1 MSHKKVNFT
10 VFGNK
15 AMNWL
20 GTFLTKQQ
28 ILILLSALVGL
39 VSGLVAVSLKNLTYL
54 IQSLLGGGYISNYH
68 SAYYFV
74 FPLIG
79 LTLVYL
85 FSKFVLKKDIGQGIS
100 TTLYSISRRK
110 GFMQKFQNYASMVTA
125 PLTLG
130 FGGSAGLEAPTVV
143 SSAAL
148 STSFSKYLNLTQASR
163 TLLIGCAAAGA
174 MSSIFQAPIAAII
187 FAIEIFSLDLT
198 LVSMIP
204 LLVASVS
211 SILTSYFFFGSD
223 IILHTQ
229 LEKAFSVSDVPFYLA
244 LGVFT
249 ALASII
255 FTKVYI
261 YTFKRFNTITY
272 KINRIIIGGVILSGI
287 LFLVPQIY
295 GEGYSTVNELLAGN
309 HDLVTNNRFLKAWDM
324 TWMVIVFLI
333 LLVVFKMIATS
344 VTIAAG
350 GIGGIFAPVLFIGS
364 MLGHSYALIIN
375 ALGIT
380 KNALS
385 VSQFTLV
392 GMAGLMAGV
401 MHAPLTAIFLIAEI
415 TSGYS
420 LFIPLMI
427 TAAISYVIT
436 SQFQPN
442 SVYTMELAERGD
454 LVTHNKDQAVLT
466 LMDIQQVV
474 EDNFE
479 ILTDDMNLG
488 QIVNEGV
495 VKSNRNIFPVV
506 DKNRNFK
513 GIILLD
519 DIRTIMFDKTLYEEM
534 NVISLMQK
542 APDVIDLKT
551 CRMKDI
557 MKKFQDTDAWN
568 LPVVREGIYVGFI
581 SKSKLLTAYRQKLI
595 EVTV

>member
-1 MSHKKVNFT
+1 MKLKSWSLLKNIPVWFEKN
-10 VFGNK
+10 
-15 AMNWL
+15 L
-20 GTFLTKQQ
+20 SKQQ
-28 ILILLSALVGL
+28 LLILISAGVGL
-39 VSGLVAVSLKNLTYL
+39 LSGLVAVLLKNLTYL

-68 SAYYFV
+68 NAYYFI

-79 LTLVYL
+79 LLLVYL
-85 FSKFVLKKDIGQGIS
+85 FSKFILKKEVGQGIS

-110 GFMQKFQNYASMVTA
+110 GFMRRFQNYASLITA
-125 PLTLG
+125 PITLG

-148 STSFSKYLNLTQASR
+148 STSFSKFLNLTQASR

-174 MSSIFQAPIAAII
+174 MSSLFQAPIAGII

-198 LVSMIP
+198 LASMIP

-211 SILTSYFFFGSD
+211 SILTSYFFFGPD

-229 LEKAFSVSDVPFYLA
+229 LGEAFEISDVPFYIA
-244 LGVFT
+244 LGIFT
-249 ALASII
+249 AIASIT

-261 YTFKRFNTITY
+261 YTFKKFKTFKSKFN
-272 KINRIIIGGVILSGI
+272 KILVGGLILSGI

-309 HDLVTNNRFLKAWDM
+309 HELVTKNKFLQDWST
-324 TWMVIVFLI
+324 TWMIIVFL
-333 LLVVFKMIATS
+333 LLLIVFKMIATS

-364 MLGHSYALIIN
+364 MIGHCYGLVIN

-380 KNALS
+380 KIPVS

-420 LFIPLMI
+420 LFVPLMI

-466 LMDIQQVV
+466 LMDIQQVI
-474 EDNFE
+474 EDNFKV
-479 ILTDDMNLG
+479 LTDDMNLE

-495 VKSNRNIFPVV
+495 IKSKRNIFPVV
-506 DKNRNFK
+506 DENHIFK

-519 DIRTIMFDKTLYEEM
+519 DIRTIMFDKSLYQEM
-534 NVISLMQK
+534 TVTDLMQN
-542 APDVIDLKT
+542 APDVIELKE
-551 CRMKDI
+551 CKMKDI
-557 MKKFQDTDAWN
+557 MKKFQETDAWN
-568 LPVVREGIYVGFI
+568 LPVVRDGKYVGFI

>member
-1 MSHKKVNFT
+1 MSRKKLNIKSL
-10 VFGNK
+10 GNK
-15 AMNWL
+15 TMNWL
-20 GTFLTKQQ
+20 GNFLTKQQ
-28 ILILLSALVGL
+28 ILILLSAFVGL
-39 VSGLVAVSLKNLTYL
+39 VSGLVAVTLKNLTYL

-68 SAYYFV
+68 NAYYFV

-85 FSKFVLKKDIGQGIS
+85 LSKFILKKDIGQGIS

-110 GFMQKFQNYASMVTA
+110 GFMQKFQNYASMIAA
-125 PLTLG
+125 PITLG

-198 LVSMIP
+198 LISMIP

-229 LEKAFSVSDVPFYLA
+229 LEKAFSIGDVPFYLA

-255 FTKVYI
+255 FTKVYM
-261 YTFKRFNTITY
+261 YTFKKFNTIDH
-272 KINRIIIGGVILSGI
+272 KINRILIGGIILSAI
-287 LFLVPQIY
+287 LFFIPQIY
-295 GEGYSTVNELLAGN
+295 GEGYATVNELLAGN
-309 HDLVTNNRFLKAWDM
+309 HDLITNNRFLKGWDM
-324 TWMVIVFLI
+324 TWMVIVFLL
-333 LLVVFKMIATS
+333 LLVIFKMIATS

-364 MLGHSYALIIN
+364 MIGHSYALVIN

-380 KNALS
+380 KAPLS

-442 SVYTMELAERGD
+442 SVYTLELAERGD
-454 LVTHNKDQAVLT
+454 LVTHNKDQALLT
-466 LMDIQQVV
+466 LMDIEQVV
-474 EDNFE
+474 ENNFE
-479 ILTDDMNLG
+479 ILTDNMNLG

-506 DKNRNFK
+506 DKNNIFK

-519 DIRTIMFDKTLYEEM
+519 DIRTIMFDKSLYEEM
-534 NVISLMQK
+534 TVTSLMQR
-542 APDVIDLKT
+542 APDVIDLKE
-551 CRMKDI
+551 CRMNHI

-568 LPVVREGIYVGFI
+568 LPVVRDGKYVGFI

>member
-1 MSHKKVNFT
+1 MEFNLPHFFSRVINRFEKSFS
-10 VFGNK
+10 
-15 AMNWL
+15 
-20 GTFLTKQQ
+20 KQQ
-28 ILILLSALVGL
+28 LLILLSAVVGL
-39 VSGLVAVSLKNLTYL
+39 LSGLVAVLLKNITYL

-68 SAYYFV
+68 NAYYFL
-74 FPLIG
+74 FPLVG
-79 LTLVYL
+79 LILVYI
-85 FSKFVLKKDIGQGIS
+85 FSKFILKKEIGQGIS

-110 GFMQKFQNYASMVTA
+110 GFMQRFQNYASLITA
-125 PLTLG
+125 PITLG

-148 STSFSKYLNLTQASR
+148 STSFSKFLNLTQASR
-163 TLLIGCAAAGA
+163 TLMIGCAAAGA
-174 MSSIFQAPIAAII
+174 MSAIFQAPIAGII

-198 LVSMIP
+198 LISMIP

-223 IILHTQ
+223 IILHTP
-229 LEKAFSVSDVPFYLA
+229 LGEAFEISDVPFYIA
-244 LGVFT
+244 LGIFT
-249 ALASII
+249 ALASIT

-261 YTFKRFNTITY
+261 YTFKRFNTFKSKFS
-272 KINRIIIGGVILSGI
+272 KILVGGIILSGI

-309 HDLVTNNRFLKAWDM
+309 HELITKNKFLEGWST
-324 TWMVIVFLI
+324 TWMVIVFLL
-333 LLVVFKMIATS
+333 LLVIFKMIATS

-364 MLGHSYALIIN
+364 MIGHCYALVIN

-380 KNALS
+380 KLPLP
-385 VSQFTLV
+385 VSQYTLV

-442 SVYTMELAERGD
+442 SVYTLELAERGD

-466 LMDIQQVV
+466 LMDIHQVI
-474 EDNFE
+474 EDNFKV
-479 ILTDDMNLG
+479 LTDDMNLE

-495 VKSNRNIFPVV
+495 IKSKRNIFPVV
-506 DKNRNFK
+506 DKNHIFK

-519 DIRTIMFDKTLYEEM
+519 DIRTIMFDRSLYEEM
-534 NVISLMQK
+534 TVTDLMQN
-542 APDVIDLKT
+542 APDVIEINECK
-551 CRMKDI
+551 MKDI

-568 LPVVREGIYVGFI
+568 LPVVRGGKYVGFI

>member
-1 MSHKKVNFT
+1 MKFRFFNYT
-10 VFGNK
+10 NK
-15 AMNWL
+15 ATQWL
-20 GTFLTKQQ
+20 ERTFSKQQ
-28 ILILLSALVGL
+28 LLILLSAVVGL
-39 VSGLVAVSLKNLTYL
+39 LSGLVAVTIKNLTFL
-54 IQSLLGGGYISNYH
+54 IQSFLGGGYISNYH
-68 SAYYFV
+68 NAYYFL
-74 FPLIG
+74 FPLGG
-79 LTLVYL
+79 LLLVYL
-85 FSKFVLKKDIGQGIS
+85 FSKFILKKEIGQGIS

-110 GFMQKFQNYASMVTA
+110 GFMRKFQNYASIITA
-125 PLTLG
+125 PITLG

-148 STSFSKYLNLTQASR
+148 STSFSKFLNLTHSSR

-174 MSSIFQAPIAAII
+174 MSSIFKAPVAGII

-211 SILTSYFFFGSD
+211 SILTSYFFFGPD
-223 IILHTQ
+223 IILHTE
-229 LEKAFSVSDVPFYLA
+229 LGEAFQISDVPFYIV
-244 LGVFT
+244 LGIFT
-249 ALASII
+249 SVASLT

-261 YTFKRFNTITY
+261 YTFKRFKAFKSKFK
-272 KINRIIIGGVILSGI
+272 KILVGGLVLSFI
-287 LFLVPQIY
+287 LFIAPQIY
-295 GEGYSTVNELLAGN
+295 GEGYSFVNDLLAGN
-309 HDLVTNNRFLKAWDM
+309 HDLVTDNPFFYDWDM
-324 TWMVIVFLI
+324 AWMVIVFLL
-333 LLVVFKMIATS
+333 LLVIFKMIATS

-364 MLGHSYALIIN
+364 MLGHCYGLFIN
-375 ALGIT
+375 YIGIT
-380 KNALS
+380 KEPVS
-385 VSQFTLV
+385 VSQYTLV

-427 TAAISYVIT
+427 TAAISYLLT
-436 SQFQPN
+436 SRFQPN

-454 LVTHNKDQAVLT
+454 LVTHNKDQTVLT
-466 LMDIQQVV
+466 LMDIHQVI
-474 EDNFE
+474 EDNFK
-479 ILTDDMNLG
+479 ILKDDMNLE

-495 VKSNRNIFPVV
+495 IKSKRNIFPVV
-506 DKNRNFK
+506 DDDHKFI

-519 DIRTIMFDKTLYEEM
+519 DIRTIMFDKTLYQEM
-534 NVISLMQK
+534 GVMDLMHQ
-542 APDVIDLKT
+542 APDIIELNE

-557 MKKFQDTDAWN
+557 MKKFQETDAWN
-568 LPVVREGIYVGFI
+568 LPVVRDGKYVGFI

>member
-1 MSHKKVNFT
+1 MQVLSKVIHWLE
-10 VFGNK
+10 K
-15 AMNWL
+15 AL
-20 GTFLTKQQ
+20 SKQQ
-28 ILILLSALVGL
+28 LLILISAVVGL
-39 VSGLVAVSLKNLTYL
+39 LSGLVAVVLKNLTFL
-54 IQSLLGGGYISNYH
+54 IQSLLGGGYMSNYH
-68 SAYYFV
+68 NAYYFI
-74 FPLIG
+74 FPLFG
-79 LTLVYL
+79 LLLVYL
-85 FSKFVLKKDIGQGIS
+85 FSKFILKQEIGQGIS

-110 GFMQKFQNYASMVTA
+110 GFMRKFQNYASLITA
-125 PLTLG
+125 PITLG

-143 SSAAL
+143 SSAAI
-148 STSFSKYLNLTQASR
+148 STSFSKFLNLSQASR
-163 TLLIGCAAAGA
+163 TLMIGCAAAGA
-174 MSSIFQAPIAAII
+174 MSSIFQAPIAGII

-229 LEKAFSVSDVPFYLA
+229 LGEAFQVSDVPFYIA

-249 ALASII
+249 AVASIT

-261 YTFKRFNTITY
+261 YTFKKFNTFKSKFN
-272 KINRIIIGGVILSGI
+272 KIIVGGLILSGI

-309 HDLVTNNRFLKAWDM
+309 HELVTKNQFLEGWST
-324 TWMVIVFLI
+324 TWLVIIFLL
-333 LLVVFKMIATS
+333 LLVIFKMIATS

-364 MLGHSYALIIN
+364 MIGHCYALIIN

-380 KNALS
+380 KLPVL
-385 VSQFTLV
+385 VSQYTLV

-420 LFIPLMI
+420 LFIPLMV

-466 LMDIQQVV
+466 LMDIHQVI
-474 EDNFE
+474 EDNFKV
-479 ILTDDMNLG
+479 LTDDMDLE

-495 VKSNRNIFPVV
+495 IKSNRNIFPVV
-506 DKNRNFK
+506 DENHIFK

-519 DIRTIMFDKTLYEEM
+519 DIRTIMFDRSLYQEM
-534 NVISLMQK
+534 TVLELMQK
-542 APDVIDLKT
+542 APDVIELEE

-557 MKKFQDTDAWN
+557 MKKFQDTNAWN
-568 LPVVREGIYVGFI
+568 LPVVRNGRYVGFI

>member
-1 MSHKKVNFT
+1 
-10 VFGNK
+10 
-15 AMNWL
+15 MNWL
-20 GTFLTKQQ
+20 RNFLTKQQ
-28 ILILLSALVGL
+28 ILILLSAFVGL
-39 VSGLVAVSLKNLTYL
+39 VSGLVAVTLKNLTYL

-68 SAYYFV
+68 NAYYFV

-79 LTLVYL
+79 LTIVYL
-85 FSKFVLKKDIGQGIS
+85 FSKFILKKDIGQGIS

-110 GFMQKFQNYASMVTA
+110 GFMQKFQNYASMIAA
-125 PLTLG
+125 PITLG

-229 LEKAFSVSDVPFYLA
+229 LEKAFSIGDVPFYLA
-244 LGVFT
+244 LGIFT

-255 FTKVYI
+255 FTKVYM
-261 YTFKRFNTITY
+261 YTFKKFNTIDH
-272 KINRIIIGGVILSGI
+272 KINRILIGGIVLSCI
-287 LFLVPQIY
+287 LFFIPQIY
-295 GEGYSTVNELLAGN
+295 GEGYATVNELLAGN
-309 HDLVTNNRFLKAWDM
+309 HDLITNNRFLKGWDM
-324 TWMVIVFLI
+324 TWMVIVFLL
-333 LLVVFKMIATS
+333 LLVIFKMIATS

-364 MLGHSYALIIN
+364 MIGHSYALVIN

-380 KNALS
+380 KAPLS

-442 SVYTMELAERGD
+442 SVYTLELAERGD

-466 LMDIQQVV
+466 LMDIEQVV
-474 EDNFE
+474 ENNFE
-479 ILTDDMNLG
+479 ILTDNMNLG

-506 DKNRNFK
+506 DKNNIFK

-519 DIRTIMFDKTLYEEM
+519 DIRTIMFDKSLYEEM
-534 NVISLMQK
+534 TVTSLMQR
-542 APDVIDLKT
+542 APDIIDLKE
-551 CRMKDI
+551 CRMNHI

-568 LPVVREGIYVGFI
+568 LPVVRDGKYVGFI

>member
-1 MSHKKVNFT
+1 MSRKKLNLT
-10 VFGNK
+10 SLGNK
-15 AMNWL
+15 TMNWL
-20 GTFLTKQQ
+20 RNFLTKQQ
-28 ILILLSALVGL
+28 ILILLSAFVGL
-39 VSGLVAVSLKNLTYL
+39 VSGLVAVTLKNLTYL

-68 SAYYFV
+68 NAYYFV

-79 LTLVYL
+79 LTIVYL
-85 FSKFVLKKDIGQGIS
+85 FSKFILKKDIGQGIS

-110 GFMQKFQNYASMVTA
+110 GFMQKFQNYASMIAA
-125 PLTLG
+125 PITLG

-229 LEKAFSVSDVPFYLA
+229 LEKAFSIGDVPFYLA
-244 LGVFT
+244 LGIFT

-255 FTKVYI
+255 FTKVYM
-261 YTFKRFNTITY
+261 YTFKKFNTIDH
-272 KINRIIIGGVILSGI
+272 KINRILIGGIVLSCI
-287 LFLVPQIY
+287 LFFIPQIY
-295 GEGYSTVNELLAGN
+295 GEGYATVNELLAGN
-309 HDLVTNNRFLKAWDM
+309 HDLITNNRFLKGWDM
-324 TWMVIVFLI
+324 TWMVIVFLL
-333 LLVVFKMIATS
+333 LLVIFKMIATS

-364 MLGHSYALIIN
+364 MIGHSYALVIN

-380 KNALS
+380 KAPLS

-442 SVYTMELAERGD
+442 SVYTLELAERGD

-466 LMDIQQVV
+466 LMDIEQVV
-474 EDNFE
+474 ENNFE
-479 ILTDDMNLG
+479 ILTDNMNLG

-506 DKNRNFK
+506 DKNNIFK

-519 DIRTIMFDKTLYEEM
+519 DIRTIMFDKSLYEEM
-534 NVISLMQK
+534 TVTSLMQR
-542 APDVIDLKT
+542 APDIIDLKE
-551 CRMKDI
+551 CRMNHI

-568 LPVVREGIYVGFI
+568 LPVVRDGKYVGFI

>member
-1 MSHKKVNFT
+1 MKFNLSFMLSKVTTWLEKKFS
-10 VFGNK
+10 
-15 AMNWL
+15 
-20 GTFLTKQQ
+20 KQQ
-28 ILILLSALVGL
+28 LLILISAVVGL
-39 VSGLVAVSLKNLTYL
+39 LSGLVAVILKNLTFL

-68 SAYYFV
+68 NAYYFV
-74 FPLIG
+74 FPLVG
-79 LTLVYL
+79 LFLVYL
-85 FSKFVLKKDIGQGIS
+85 FSKFILKKEIGQGIS

-110 GFMQKFQNYASMVTA
+110 GFMRKFQNYASLITA
-125 PLTLG
+125 PITLG

-143 SSAAL
+143 SSAAI
-148 STSFSKYLNLTQASR
+148 STSFSKFLNLSQASR
-163 TLLIGCAAAGA
+163 TLMIGCAAAGA
-174 MSSIFQAPIAAII
+174 MSSIFQAPIAGII

-229 LEKAFSVSDVPFYLA
+229 LGEAFQISDVPFYIA
-244 LGVFT
+244 LGIFT
-249 ALASII
+249 AIASIT

-261 YTFKRFNTITY
+261 YTFKRFNTFKSKFN
-272 KINRIIIGGVILSGI
+272 KIIVGGLIISGI
-287 LFLVPQIY
+287 LFFVPQIY

-309 HDLVTNNRFLKAWDM
+309 HELVTKNQFLENWST
-324 TWMVIVFLI
+324 TWLVILFLL
-333 LLVVFKMIATS
+333 LLVIFKMVATS

-364 MLGHSYALIIN
+364 MIGHCYALIIN

-380 KNALS
+380 KLPVS
-385 VSQFTLV
+385 VSQYTLV

-466 LMDIQQVV
+466 LMDIRQVI
-474 EDNFE
+474 ETNFKV
-479 ILTDDMNLG
+479 LTDEMDLE

-495 VKSNRNIFPVV
+495 VKSNRNIFPIV
-506 DKNRNFK
+506 DENHIFK

-519 DIRTIMFDKTLYEEM
+519 DIRTIMFDKSLYNEM
-534 NVISLMQK
+534 GVTDLMQK
-542 APDVIDLKT
+542 APDVIELQECK
-551 CRMKDI
+551 MKDI
-557 MKKFQDTDAWN
+557 MKKFQDTNAWN
-568 LPVVREGIYVGFI
+568 LPVVKNGKYVGFI

>member
-1 MSHKKVNFT
+1 MSRKKLNIKSL
-10 VFGNK
+10 GNK
-15 AMNWL
+15 TMNWL
-20 GTFLTKQQ
+20 GNFLTKQQ
-28 ILILLSALVGL
+28 ILILLSAFVGL
-39 VSGLVAVSLKNLTYL
+39 VSGLVAVTLKNLTYL

-68 SAYYFV
+68 NAYYFV

-85 FSKFVLKKDIGQGIS
+85 LSKFILKKDIGQGIS

-110 GFMQKFQNYASMVTA
+110 GFMQKFQNYASMIAA
-125 PLTLG
+125 PITLG

-198 LVSMIP
+198 LISMIP

-229 LEKAFSVSDVPFYLA
+229 LEKAFSIGDVPFYLA

-255 FTKVYI
+255 FTKVYM
-261 YTFKRFNTITY
+261 YTFKKFNTIDH
-272 KINRIIIGGVILSGI
+272 KINRILIGGIILSAI
-287 LFLVPQIY
+287 LFFIPQIY
-295 GEGYSTVNELLAGN
+295 GEGYATVNELLAGN
-309 HDLVTNNRFLKAWDM
+309 HDLITNNRFLKGWDM
-324 TWMVIVFLI
+324 TWMVIVFLL
-333 LLVVFKMIATS
+333 LLVIFKMIATS

-364 MLGHSYALIIN
+364 MIGHSYALVIN

-380 KNALS
+380 KAPLS

-442 SVYTMELAERGD
+442 SVYTLELAERGD
-454 LVTHNKDQAVLT
+454 LVTHNKDQALLT
-466 LMDIQQVV
+466 LMDIEQV
-474 EDNFE
+474 
-479 ILTDDMNLG
+479 
-488 QIVNEGV
+488 VNEGV

-506 DKNRNFK
+506 DKNNIFK

-519 DIRTIMFDKTLYEEM
+519 DIRTIMFDKSLYEEM
-534 NVISLMQK
+534 TVTSLMQR
-542 APDVIDLKT
+542 APDVIDLKE
-551 CRMKDI
+551 CRMNHI

-568 LPVVREGIYVGFI
+568 LPVVRDGKYVGFI

>member
-1 MSHKKVNFT
+1 MEFNLPHFFSRVINRFEKSFS
-10 VFGNK
+10 
-15 AMNWL
+15 
-20 GTFLTKQQ
+20 KQQ
-28 ILILLSALVGL
+28 LLILLSAVVGL
-39 VSGLVAVSLKNLTYL
+39 LSGLVAVLLKNITYL

-68 SAYYFV
+68 NAYYFL
-74 FPLIG
+74 FPLVG
-79 LTLVYL
+79 LLLVYF
-85 FSKFVLKKDIGQGIS
+85 FSKFILKKEIGQGIS

-110 GFMQKFQNYASMVTA
+110 GFMQRFQNYASLITA
-125 PLTLG
+125 PITLG

-148 STSFSKYLNLTQASR
+148 STSFSKFLNLTQASR
-163 TLLIGCAAAGA
+163 TLMIGCAAAGA
-174 MSSIFQAPIAAII
+174 MSAIFQAPIAGII

-198 LVSMIP
+198 LISMIP

-223 IILHTQ
+223 IILHTP
-229 LEKAFSVSDVPFYLA
+229 LGEAFEISDVPFYIA
-244 LGVFT
+244 LGIFT
-249 ALASII
+249 ALASIT

-261 YTFKRFNTITY
+261 YTFKRFNTFKSKFS
-272 KINRIIIGGVILSGI
+272 KILVGGIILSGI

-309 HDLVTNNRFLKAWDM
+309 HELITKNKFLEGWST
-324 TWMVIVFLI
+324 TWMVIVFLL
-333 LLVVFKMIATS
+333 LLVIFKMIATS

-364 MLGHSYALIIN
+364 MIGHCYALVIN
-375 ALGIT
+375 AIGIT
-380 KNALS
+380 KLPLP
-385 VSQFTLV
+385 VSQYTLV

-454 LVTHNKDQAVLT
+454 LVTHNKDQTVLT
-466 LMDIQQVV
+466 LMNIHQVI
-474 EDNFE
+474 EDNFKV
-479 ILTDDMNLG
+479 LTDDMNLE

-495 VKSNRNIFPVV
+495 IKSKRNIFPVV
-506 DKNRNFK
+506 DKNHIFK

-519 DIRTIMFDKTLYEEM
+519 DIRTIMFDRSLYEEM
-534 NVISLMQK
+534 TVTDLMQN
-542 APDVIDLKT
+542 APDIIEIKDCK
-551 CRMKDI
+551 MKDI

-568 LPVVREGIYVGFI
+568 LPVVRDGKYVGFI

>member
-1 MSHKKVNFT
+1 MKLKLTQVLT
-10 VFGNK
+10 QVTK
-15 AMNWL
+15 WL
-20 GTFLTKQQ
+20 EKSFSKQQ
-28 ILILLSALVGL
+28 LLILISAVVGL
-39 VSGLVAVSLKNLTYL
+39 LSGLVAVVIKNLTYL

-68 SAYYFV
+68 NAYYFL
-74 FPLIG
+74 FPMVG
-79 LTLVYL
+79 LLLVYL
-85 FSKFVLKKDIGQGIS
+85 FTKYILKKEIGQGIS

-110 GFMQKFQNYASMVTA
+110 GFMRKFQNYASIITA
-125 PLTLG
+125 PITLG

-148 STSFSKYLNLTQASR
+148 STSFSKFLNLTQASR
-163 TLLIGCAAAGA
+163 TLMIGCAAAGA
-174 MSSIFQAPIAAII
+174 MSSIFQAPIAGII

-229 LEKAFSVSDVPFYLA
+229 LGEAFQISDVPFYIA
-244 LGVFT
+244 LGIFT
-249 ALASII
+249 AFASIT

-261 YTFKRFNTITY
+261 YTFKRFSSFE
-272 KINRIIIGGVILSGI
+272 NRINKIIVGGIILSGI

-309 HDLVTNNRFLKAWDM
+309 HELVTENKFLKGWSS
-324 TWMVIVFLI
+324 TWVIIAFLI
-333 LLVVFKMIATS
+333 LLVIFKMIATS

-364 MLGHSYALIIN
+364 MIGHCYALVIN

-380 KNALS
+380 KLPVS
-385 VSQFTLV
+385 VSQYTLV

-442 SVYTMELAERGD
+442 SVYTMELAARGD

-466 LMDIQQVV
+466 LMDIHQVI
-474 EDNFE
+474 EDNFKV
-479 ILTDDMNLG
+479 LTDNMNLE

-495 VKSNRNIFPVV
+495 IKSKRNIYPVV
-506 DKNRNFK
+506 DENHIFK

-519 DIRTIMFDKTLYEEM
+519 DIRTIMFDKSLYHEM
-534 NVISLMQK
+534 TVVDLMQK
-542 APDVIDLKT
+542 APDVIELND
-551 CRMKDI
+551 CRMNDI
-557 MKKFQDTDAWN
+557 MKKFQETDAWN
-568 LPVVREGIYVGFI
+568 LPVVKDGKYVGFI

>member
-1 MSHKKVNFT
+1 MKFNLSHLLTKVT
-10 VFGNK
+10 
-15 AMNWL
+15 NWL
-20 GTFLTKQQ
+20 EKSLSKQQ
-28 ILILLSALVGL
+28 LLILISAVVGL
-39 VSGLVAVSLKNLTYL
+39 LSGLVAVLLKNLTYL

-68 SAYYFV
+68 NAYYFV

-79 LTLVYL
+79 LLLVYL
-85 FSKFVLKKDIGQGIS
+85 FSKYILKKEIGQGIS
-100 TTLYSISRRK
+100 TTLYAISRRN
-110 GFMQKFQNYASMVTA
+110 GFMRKFQNYASLITA
-125 PLTLG
+125 PITLG
-130 FGGSAGLEAPTVV
+130 FGGSGRLEAPTVV

-148 STSFSKYLNLTQASR
+148 STSFSKFLNLTQASR
-163 TLLIGCAAAGA
+163 TLMIGCAAAGA
-174 MSSIFQAPIAAII
+174 MSSIFQAPIAGII

-229 LEKAFSVSDVPFYLA
+229 LGEAFEISDVPFYIA
-244 LGVFT
+244 LGIFT
-249 ALASII
+249 AFASIT

-261 YTFKRFNTITY
+261 YTFKRFKTFKNKFN
-272 KINRIIIGGVILSGI
+272 KIIVGGLILSGI

-295 GEGYSTVNELLAGN
+295 GEGYSTINELLAGN
-309 HDLVTNNRFLKAWDM
+309 HELVTKNKFLQGWDM
-324 TWMVIVFLI
+324 TWMVIVFL
-333 LLVVFKMIATS
+333 LLLIIFKMIATS

-364 MLGHSYALIIN
+364 MIGHCYGLVIN
-375 ALGIT
+375 SLGIT
-380 KNALS
+380 KVPVS

-420 LFIPLMI
+420 LFVPLMI
-427 TAAISYVIT
+427 TAAISYGIT
-436 SQFQPN
+436 SRFQPN

-466 LMDIQQVV
+466 LMDIQQVI
-474 EDNFE
+474 EDNFKV
-479 ILTDDMNLG
+479 LTNDMNLE

-495 VKSNRNIFPVV
+495 IKSNRNIFPVV
-506 DKNRNFK
+506 DENHIFK

-519 DIRTIMFDKTLYEEM
+519 DIRTIMFDQSLYQEM
-534 NVISLMQK
+534 TVIELMQK
-542 APDVIDLKT
+542 APDIIEINECK
-551 CRMKDI
+551 MKDI
-557 MKKFQDTDAWN
+557 MKKFQETGAWN
-568 LPVVREGIYVGFI
+568 LPVVKDGKYVGFI

>member
-1 MSHKKVNFT
+1 MSRKKLNLT
-10 VFGNK
+10 SLGNK
-15 AMNWL
+15 TMNWL
-20 GTFLTKQQ
+20 RNFLTKQQ
-28 ILILLSALVGL
+28 ILILLSAFVGL
-39 VSGLVAVSLKNLTYL
+39 VSGLVAVTLKNLTYL

-68 SAYYFV
+68 NAYYFV

-79 LTLVYL
+79 LTIVYL
-85 FSKFVLKKDIGQGIS
+85 FSKFILKKDIGQGIS

-110 GFMQKFQNYASMVTA
+110 GFMQKFQNYASMIAA
-125 PLTLG
+125 PITLG

-229 LEKAFSVSDVPFYLA
+229 LEKAFSIGDVPFYLA
-244 LGVFT
+244 LGIFT

-255 FTKVYI
+255 FTKVYM
-261 YTFKRFNTITY
+261 YTFKKFNTIDH
-272 KINRIIIGGVILSGI
+272 KINRILIGGIVLSCI
-287 LFLVPQIY
+287 LFFIPQIY
-295 GEGYSTVNELLAGN
+295 GEGYATVNELLAGN
-309 HDLVTNNRFLKAWDM
+309 HDLITNNRFLKGWDM
-324 TWMVIVFLI
+324 TWMVIVFLL
-333 LLVVFKMIATS
+333 LLVIFKMIATS

-364 MLGHSYALIIN
+364 MIGHSYALVIN
-375 ALGIT
+375 ALEIT
-380 KNALS
+380 KAPLS

-442 SVYTMELAERGD
+442 SVYTLELAERGD

-466 LMDIQQVV
+466 LMDIEQVV
-474 EDNFE
+474 ENNFE
-479 ILTDDMNLG
+479 ILTDNMNLG

-506 DKNRNFK
+506 DKNNIFK

-519 DIRTIMFDKTLYEEM
+519 DIRTIMFDKSLYEEM
-534 NVISLMQK
+534 TVTSLMQR
-542 APDVIDLKT
+542 APDIIDLKE
-551 CRMKDI
+551 CRMNHI

-568 LPVVREGIYVGFI
+568 LPVVRDGKYVGFI

>member
-1 MSHKKVNFT
+1 MKLKLSHLLTQVT
-10 VFGNK
+10 
-15 AMNWL
+15 NWL
-20 GTFLTKQQ
+20 EKSFSKQQ
-28 ILILLSALVGL
+28 LLILISALVGL
-39 VSGLVAVSLKNLTYL
+39 LSGLVAVVIKNLTYL

-68 SAYYFV
+68 NAYYFL
-74 FPLIG
+74 FPFVG
-79 LTLVYL
+79 LLLVYL
-85 FSKFVLKKDIGQGIS
+85 FSKFILKKEIGQGIS

-110 GFMQKFQNYASMVTA
+110 GFMRKFQNYASIITA
-125 PLTLG
+125 PITLG

-148 STSFSKYLNLTQASR
+148 STSFSKFLNLTQASR

-174 MSSIFQAPIAAII
+174 MSAIFQAPIAGII

-229 LEKAFSVSDVPFYLA
+229 LGEAFQISDVPFYLA
-244 LGVFT
+244 LGIFT
-249 ALASII
+249 AMASIT

-261 YTFKRFNTITY
+261 YTFKKFNTFKSKFS
-272 KINRIIIGGVILSGI
+272 KIMVGGLILSGI

-309 HDLVTNNRFLKAWDM
+309 HELITKNQFLQGWST
-324 TWMVIVFLI
+324 TWMVIIFLI

-364 MLGHSYALIIN
+364 MIGHCYGLVIN
-375 ALGIT
+375 AMGIT
-380 KNALS
+380 KLPVS
-385 VSQFTLV
+385 VSQYTLV

-436 SQFQPN
+436 NRFQPN
-442 SVYTMELAERGD
+442 SVYTMELAARGD

-466 LMDIQQVV
+466 LMDIHQVI
-474 EDNFE
+474 EDNFKV
-479 ILTDDMNLG
+479 LNDDMNLE

-495 VKSNRNIFPVV
+495 IKSKRNIFPVV
-506 DKNRNFK
+506 DNDFNFK

-519 DIRTIMFDKTLYEEM
+519 DIRTLMFDKSLYQEM
-534 NVISLMQK
+534 TVVDLMRN
-542 APDVIDLKT
+542 APDVIDLNECK
-551 CRMKDI
+551 MNHI

-568 LPVVREGIYVGFI
+568 LPVVRGGTYVGFI

-595 EVTV
+595 DVTV

>member
-1 MSHKKVNFT
+1 MSPKKFNFT
-10 VFGNK
+10 LFGNK

-20 GTFLTKQQ
+20 GSFMSKQQ
-28 ILILLSALVGL
+28 ILILLSAIVGL
-39 VSGLVAVSLKNLTYL
+39 VSGLVAVTLKNLTYL

-68 SAYYFV
+68 NAYYFI

-85 FSKFVLKKDIGQGIS
+85 FSKFILRKEIGQGIS

-110 GFMQKFQNYASMVTA
+110 GFIQRFQNYASMITA
-125 PLTLG
+125 PITLG

-211 SILTSYFFFGSD
+211 SILTSYFFFGPD
-223 IILHTQ
+223 IILHTKLVQ
-229 LEKAFSVSDVPFYLA
+229 SFSVSDVPFYIA

-249 ALASII
+249 AFASII

-261 YTFKRFNTITY
+261 YTFKKFNKIDY
-272 KINRIIIGGVILSGI
+272 KINRILIGGIILSGI
-287 LFLVPQIY
+287 LFFIPQIY
-295 GEGYSTVNELLAGN
+295 GEGYATVNELLAGN
-309 HDLVTNNRFLKAWDM
+309 HDLITNNRFLKGWDM
-324 TWMVIVFLI
+324 TWMVIVFLL
-333 LLVVFKMIATS
+333 LLVIFKMIATS

-364 MLGHSYALIIN
+364 MLGHCYALVIN

-380 KNALS
+380 KLPLS
-385 VSQFTLV
+385 LSQFTLV

-466 LMDIQQVV
+466 LMDIHQVI
-474 EDNFE
+474 EDNFNV
-479 ILTDDMNLG
+479 LTDDMNLE

-495 VKSNRNIFPVV
+495 IKSKRNIFPVV
-506 DKNRNFK
+506 DKNYIFK

-519 DIRTIMFDKTLYEEM
+519 DIRTIMFDRALYQEM
-534 NVISLMQK
+534 TVVDLMKK
-542 APDVIDLKT
+542 APDVIEIDK
-551 CRMKDI
+551 CKMKDI
-557 MKKFQDTDAWN
+557 MKKFQETSAWN
-568 LPVVREGIYVGFI
+568 LPVVNKGKYVGFI

>member
-1 MSHKKVNFT
+1 MKFNLSHLLSKVTSWLEKNFS
-10 VFGNK
+10 
-15 AMNWL
+15 
-20 GTFLTKQQ
+20 KQQ
-28 ILILLSALVGL
+28 LLILVSAVVGL
-39 VSGLVAVSLKNLTYL
+39 LSGLVAVVLKNLTFL

-68 SAYYFV
+68 NAYYFV
-74 FPLIG
+74 FPLVG
-79 LTLVYL
+79 LLLVYL
-85 FSKFVLKKDIGQGIS
+85 FSKYILKKEIGQGIS

-110 GFMQKFQNYASMVTA
+110 GFIRKFQNYASLITA
-125 PLTLG
+125 PITLG

-148 STSFSKYLNLTQASR
+148 STSFSKFLNLTQASR
-163 TLLIGCAAAGA
+163 TLMIGCAAAGA
-174 MSSIFQAPIAAII
+174 MSSIFQAPIAGII

-229 LEKAFSVSDVPFYLA
+229 LGEAFGISDVPLYIA

-249 ALASII
+249 AFASIT

-261 YTFKRFNTITY
+261 YTFKKFKTFKSKFS
-272 KINRIIIGGVILSGI
+272 KILVGGLILSAI

-309 HDLVTNNRFLKAWDM
+309 HDLVTKNKFLEGWST
-324 TWMVIVFLI
+324 TWMVIIFLLMLI
-333 LLVVFKMIATS
+333 VFKMIATS

-364 MLGHSYALIIN
+364 MIGHCYGLVIN
-375 ALGIT
+375 ALSIT
-380 KNALS
+380 KLPVS

-420 LFIPLMI
+420 LFVPLMI

-466 LMDIQQVV
+466 LMDIQQVI
-474 EDNFE
+474 EDNFK
-479 ILTDDMNLG
+479 ILTDEMNLE

-495 VKSNRNIFPVV
+495 IKSNRNIFPVV
-506 DKNRNFK
+506 DENHIFK

-519 DIRTIMFDKTLYEEM
+519 DIRTIMFDKSLYQEM
-534 NVISLMQK
+534 TVVDLMQK
-542 APDVIDLKT
+542 APDVIELKK

-557 MKKFQDTDAWN
+557 MKKFHETDAWN
-568 LPVVREGIYVGFI
+568 LPVVRDGRYVGFI

>member
-1 MSHKKVNFT
+1 MSRKKLNIT
-10 VFGNK
+10 SLGNK
-15 AMNWL
+15 TMNWL
-20 GTFLTKQQ
+20 GNFLTKQQ
-28 ILILLSALVGL
+28 ILILLSAFVGL
-39 VSGLVAVSLKNLTYL
+39 VSGLVAVTLKNLTYL

-68 SAYYFV
+68 NAYYFV

-85 FSKFVLKKDIGQGIS
+85 LSKFILKKDIGQGIS

-110 GFMQKFQNYASMVTA
+110 GFMQKFQNYASMIAA
-125 PLTLG
+125 PITLG

-198 LVSMIP
+198 LISMIP

-229 LEKAFSVSDVPFYLA
+229 LEKAFSIGDVPFYLA

-255 FTKVYI
+255 FTKVYM
-261 YTFKRFNTITY
+261 YTFKKFNTIDH
-272 KINRIIIGGVILSGI
+272 KINRILIGGIILSAI
-287 LFLVPQIY
+287 LFFIPQIY
-295 GEGYSTVNELLAGN
+295 GEGYATVNELLAGN
-309 HDLVTNNRFLKAWDM
+309 HDLITNNRFLKGWDM
-324 TWMVIVFLI
+324 TWMVIVFLL
-333 LLVVFKMIATS
+333 LLVIFKMIATS

-364 MLGHSYALIIN
+364 MIGHSYALVIN

-380 KNALS
+380 KAPLS

-442 SVYTMELAERGD
+442 SVYTLELAERGD

-466 LMDIQQVV
+466 LMDIEQVV
-474 EDNFE
+474 ENNFE
-479 ILTDDMNLG
+479 ILTDNMNLG

-506 DKNRNFK
+506 DKNNIFK

-519 DIRTIMFDKTLYEEM
+519 DIRTIMFDKSLYEEM
-534 NVISLMQK
+534 TVTSLMQR
-542 APDVIDLKT
+542 APDVIDLKE
-551 CRMKDI
+551 CRMNHI

-568 LPVVREGIYVGFI
+568 LPVVRDGKYVGFI

>member
-1 MSHKKVNFT
+1 MAEQKSKLFQLGIKVKT
-10 VFGNK
+10 
-15 AMNWL
+15 WL
-20 GTFLTKQQ
+20 KQYLTNQQFL
-28 ILILLSALVGL
+28 IVLSALVGFL
-39 VSGLVAVSLKNLTYL
+39 SGLVAVVIKNLTYL
-54 IQSLLGGGYISNYH
+54 IQSVLGGGYFSNYH
-68 SAYYFV
+68 NAYYFI
-74 FPLIG
+74 FPFLG
-79 LTLVYL
+79 LLLVYL
-85 FSKFVLKKDIGQGIS
+85 FVKFILKRPIGQGIS
-100 TTLYSISRRK
+100 TTLFAISKRK
-110 GFMQKFQNYASMVTA
+110 GFIKSFQNYASIITA
-125 PLTLG
+125 PITLG

-148 STSFSKYLNLTQASR
+148 STNFSKYLQLSQASR

-229 LEKAFSVSDVPFYLA
+229 LSESFAMGDVPFYIV

-249 ALASII
+249 ALTSIV

-261 YTFKRFNTITY
+261 TTFKRFNTIKN
-272 KINRIIIGGVILSGI
+272 KINRILIGGLILGI
-287 LFLVPQIY
+287 IIFFIPQIY
-295 GEGYSTVNELLAGN
+295 GEGYTTINELLAGN
-309 HDLVTNNRFLKAWDM
+309 HDLVTKNEFLKDLDIIWL
-324 TWMVIVFLI
+324 VILFLFI
-333 LLVVFKMIATS
+333 LIVFKMIATS

-364 MLGHSYALIIN
+364 MVGHCYALVIN
-375 ALGIT
+375 ALQIS
-380 KNALS
+380 KSDIS
-385 VSQFTLV
+385 VGNFTLV

-436 SQFQPN
+436 SRFQPH

-466 LMDIQQVV
+466 FMDIEQVI
-474 EDNFE
+474 ETNFTVLNNE
-479 ILTDDMNLG
+479 MNLG
-488 QIVNEGV
+488 EIVKEGV
-495 VKSNRNIFPVV
+495 VKSRRNIFPVV
-506 DKNRNFK
+506 DKNNIFK

-519 DIRTIMFDKTLYEEM
+519 DIRTIMFDRSLYEE
-534 NVISLMQK
+534 VKVSGLMQR
-542 APDVIDLKT
+542 APDVIDLQT
-551 CRMKDI
+551 CKMKDI
-557 MKKFQDTDAWN
+557 MKKFQDTEAWN
-568 LPVVREGIYVGFI
+568 LPVVRDDKYVGFI

>member
-1 MSHKKVNFT
+1 MKFNLSHILSKLTSWLEKNFS
-10 VFGNK
+10 
-15 AMNWL
+15 
-20 GTFLTKQQ
+20 KQQ
-28 ILILLSALVGL
+28 LLILISAVVGL
-39 VSGLVAVSLKNLTYL
+39 LSGLVAVVLKNLTFL

-68 SAYYFV
+68 NAYYFV
-74 FPLIG
+74 FPLVG
-79 LTLVYL
+79 LLLVYL
-85 FSKFVLKKDIGQGIS
+85 FSKFILKKEIGQGIS

-110 GFMQKFQNYASMVTA
+110 GFMRKFQNYASLITA
-125 PLTLG
+125 PITLG

-148 STSFSKYLNLTQASR
+148 STSFSKFLNLTQASR
-163 TLLIGCAAAGA
+163 TLMIGCAAAGA
-174 MSSIFQAPIAAII
+174 MSSIFQAPIAGII

-229 LEKAFSVSDVPFYLA
+229 LGEAFQISDVPFYIA
-244 LGVFT
+244 LGIFT
-249 ALASII
+249 AFASIT

-261 YTFKRFNTITY
+261 YTFKKFNTFKSKFN
-272 KINRIIIGGVILSGI
+272 KIIVGGLILSGI

-309 HDLVTNNRFLKAWDM
+309 HELVTKNKFLQGWDM
-324 TWMVIVFLI
+324 TWMVIVFLL
-333 LLVVFKMIATS
+333 LLVIFKMIATS

-364 MLGHSYALIIN
+364 MIGHCFGLVIN
-375 ALGIT
+375 MLGIT
-380 KNALS
+380 KLPVS

-427 TAAISYVIT
+427 TAAISYVLT

-466 LMDIQQVV
+466 LMDIHQVI
-474 EDNFE
+474 EDNFKV
-479 ILTDDMNLG
+479 LTDDMNLE

-506 DKNRNFK
+506 DENHIFI

-519 DIRTIMFDKTLYEEM
+519 DIRTIMFDRSLYTEM
-534 NVISLMQK
+534 TVLDLMQK
-542 APDVIDLKT
+542 APDVIELKG

-557 MKKFQDTDAWN
+557 MKKFQETEAWN
-568 LPVVREGIYVGFI
+568 LPVVRDGKYVGFI

-595 EVTV
+595 EFTV

>member
-1 MSHKKVNFT
+1 MSRKKLNIT
-10 VFGNK
+10 SLGNK
-15 AMNWL
+15 TMNWL
-20 GTFLTKQQ
+20 GNFLTKQQ
-28 ILILLSALVGL
+28 ILILLSAFVGL
-39 VSGLVAVSLKNLTYL
+39 VSGLVAVTLKNLTYL

-68 SAYYFV
+68 NAYYFV

-85 FSKFVLKKDIGQGIS
+85 LSKFILKKDIGQGIS

-110 GFMQKFQNYASMVTA
+110 GFMQKFQNYASMIAA
-125 PLTLG
+125 PITLG

-198 LVSMIP
+198 LISMIP

-229 LEKAFSVSDVPFYLA
+229 LEKAFSIGDVPFYLA

-255 FTKVYI
+255 FTKVYM
-261 YTFKRFNTITY
+261 YTFKKFNTIDH
-272 KINRIIIGGVILSGI
+272 KINRILIGGIILSAI
-287 LFLVPQIY
+287 LFFIPQIY
-295 GEGYSTVNELLAGN
+295 GEGYATVNELLAGN
-309 HDLVTNNRFLKAWDM
+309 HDLITNNRFLKGWDM
-324 TWMVIVFLI
+324 TWMVIVFLL
-333 LLVVFKMIATS
+333 LLVIFKMIATS

-364 MLGHSYALIIN
+364 MIGHSYALVIN

-380 KNALS
+380 KAPLS

-442 SVYTMELAERGD
+442 SVYTLELAERGD

-466 LMDIQQVV
+466 LMDIEQVV
-474 EDNFE
+474 ENNFE
-479 ILTDDMNLG
+479 ILTDNMNLG

-506 DKNRNFK
+506 DKNNIFK

-519 DIRTIMFDKTLYEEM
+519 DIRTIMFDKSLYEEM
-534 NVISLMQK
+534 TVTSLMQR
-542 APDVIDLKT
+542 APDVIDLKE
-551 CRMKDI
+551 CRMNHI

-568 LPVVREGIYVGFI
+568 LPVVKDGKYVGFI

>member
-1 MSHKKVNFT
+1 MSRKNLNIKSL
-10 VFGNK
+10 GNK
-15 AMNWL
+15 TMNWL
-20 GTFLTKQQ
+20 GNFLTKQQ
-28 ILILLSALVGL
+28 ILILLSAFVGL
-39 VSGLVAVSLKNLTYL
+39 VSGLVAVTLKNLTYL

-68 SAYYFV
+68 NAYYFV

-85 FSKFVLKKDIGQGIS
+85 LSKFILKKDIGQGIS

-110 GFMQKFQNYASMVTA
+110 GFMQKFQNYASMIAA
-125 PLTLG
+125 PITLG

-198 LVSMIP
+198 LISMIP

-229 LEKAFSVSDVPFYLA
+229 LEKAFSIGDVPFYLA

-255 FTKVYI
+255 FTKVYM
-261 YTFKRFNTITY
+261 YTFKKFNTIDH
-272 KINRIIIGGVILSGI
+272 KINRILIGGIILSAI
-287 LFLVPQIY
+287 LFFIPQIY
-295 GEGYSTVNELLAGN
+295 GEGYATVNELLAGN
-309 HDLVTNNRFLKAWDM
+309 HDLITNNRFLKGWDM
-324 TWMVIVFLI
+324 TWMVIVFLL
-333 LLVVFKMIATS
+333 LLVIFKMIATS

-364 MLGHSYALIIN
+364 MIGHSYALVIN

-380 KNALS
+380 KAPLS

-442 SVYTMELAERGD
+442 SVYTLELAERGD
-454 LVTHNKDQAVLT
+454 LVTHNKDQALLT
-466 LMDIQQVV
+466 LMDIEQVV
-474 EDNFE
+474 ENNFE
-479 ILTDDMNLG
+479 ILTDNMNLG

-506 DKNRNFK
+506 DKNNIFK

-519 DIRTIMFDKTLYEEM
+519 DIRTIMFDKSLYEEM
-534 NVISLMQK
+534 TVTSLMQR
-542 APDVIDLKT
+542 APDVIDLKE
-551 CRMKDI
+551 CRMNHI

-568 LPVVREGIYVGFI
+568 LPVVRDGKYVGFI

>member
-1 MSHKKVNFT
+1 MKLRSWSLLKNVPVWFEKH
-10 VFGNK
+10 
-15 AMNWL
+15 L
-20 GTFLTKQQ
+20 SRQQ
-28 ILILLSALVGL
+28 LLILISAGVGL
-39 VSGLVAVSLKNLTYL
+39 LSGLVAVLLKNLTYL

-68 SAYYFV
+68 NAYYFI

-79 LTLVYL
+79 LLLVYL
-85 FSKFVLKKDIGQGIS
+85 FSKFILKKEIGQGIS

-110 GFMQKFQNYASMVTA
+110 GFMRKFQNYASLITA
-125 PLTLG
+125 PITLG

-148 STSFSKYLNLTQASR
+148 STSFSKVLNLTQASR

-174 MSSIFQAPIAAII
+174 MSSIFQAPIAGII

-198 LVSMIP
+198 LASMIP

-211 SILTSYFFFGSD
+211 SILTSYFFFGPD

-229 LEKAFSVSDVPFYLA
+229 LGEAFEISDVPFYMA
-244 LGVFT
+244 LGIFT
-249 ALASII
+249 AIASIT

-261 YTFKRFNTITY
+261 YTFKRFKTFKSKFN
-272 KINRIIIGGVILSGI
+272 KILVGGLILSGI

-309 HDLVTNNRFLKAWDM
+309 HELISKNKFLQDWSS
-324 TWMVIVFLI
+324 TWMVIVFLL
-333 LLVVFKMIATS
+333 LLVIFKMIATS

-364 MLGHSYALIIN
+364 MIGHCYGLVIN

-380 KNALS
+380 KLPVS
-385 VSQFTLV
+385 VNQYTLV

-420 LFIPLMI
+420 LFVPLMI

-466 LMDIQQVV
+466 LMDIHQVI
-474 EDNFE
+474 EDNFR
-479 ILTDDMNLG
+479 ILTIDMNLE
-488 QIVNEGV
+488 QIINEGV
-495 VKSNRNIFPVV
+495 IKSKRNIFPVV
-506 DKNRNFK
+506 DENDIFK

-519 DIRTIMFDKTLYEEM
+519 NMRSIMFDKSMYQEM
-534 NVISLMQK
+534 TVIDLMQN
-542 APDVIDLKT
+542 APDVIELNECK
-551 CRMKDI
+551 MKDI
-557 MKKFQDTDAWN
+557 MKKFQETGAWN
-568 LPVVREGIYVGFI
+568 LPVVKAGKYVGFI

>member
-1 MSHKKVNFT
+1 MKLKLTQVLT
-10 VFGNK
+10 QVTK
-15 AMNWL
+15 WL
-20 GTFLTKQQ
+20 EKSFSKQQ
-28 ILILLSALVGL
+28 LLILISAVVGL
-39 VSGLVAVSLKNLTYL
+39 LSGLVAVVIKNLTYL

-68 SAYYFV
+68 NAYYFL
-74 FPLIG
+74 FPMVG
-79 LTLVYL
+79 LLLVYL
-85 FSKFVLKKDIGQGIS
+85 FTKYILKKEIGQGIS

-110 GFMQKFQNYASMVTA
+110 GFMRKFQNYASIITA
-125 PLTLG
+125 PITLG

-148 STSFSKYLNLTQASR
+148 STSFSKFLNLTQASR
-163 TLLIGCAAAGA
+163 TLMIGCAAAGA
-174 MSSIFQAPIAAII
+174 MSSIFQAPIAGII

-229 LEKAFSVSDVPFYLA
+229 LGEAFQISDVPFYIA
-244 LGVFT
+244 LGIFT
-249 ALASII
+249 AFASIT

-261 YTFKRFNTITY
+261 YTFKRFSSFE
-272 KINRIIIGGVILSGI
+272 NRINKIIVGGIILSGI

-309 HDLVTNNRFLKAWDM
+309 HELVTENKFLKGWSS
-324 TWMVIVFLI
+324 TWVIIAFLI
-333 LLVVFKMIATS
+333 LLVIFKMIATS

-364 MLGHSYALIIN
+364 MIGHCYALVIN

-380 KNALS
+380 KLPVS
-385 VSQFTLV
+385 VSQYTLV

-427 TAAISYVIT
+427 TAAISYVVT

-442 SVYTMELAERGD
+442 SVYTMELAARGD

-466 LMDIQQVV
+466 LMDIHQVI
-474 EDNFE
+474 EDNFKV
-479 ILTDDMNLG
+479 LTDNMNLE

-495 VKSNRNIFPVV
+495 IKSKRNIYPVV
-506 DKNRNFK
+506 DENHIFK

-519 DIRTIMFDKTLYEEM
+519 DIRTIMFDKSLYHEM
-534 NVISLMQK
+534 SVVDLMQK
-542 APDVIDLKT
+542 APDVIELND
-551 CRMKDI
+551 CRMNDI
-557 MKKFQDTDAWN
+557 MKKFQETDAWN
-568 LPVVREGIYVGFI
+568 LPVVKDGKYVGFI

>member
-1 MSHKKVNFT
+1 MKLKLTQVLT
-10 VFGNK
+10 QVTK
-15 AMNWL
+15 WL
-20 GTFLTKQQ
+20 EKSFSKQQ
-28 ILILLSALVGL
+28 LLILISAVVGL
-39 VSGLVAVSLKNLTYL
+39 LSGLVAVVIKNLTYL

-68 SAYYFV
+68 NAYYFL
-74 FPLIG
+74 FPMVG
-79 LTLVYL
+79 LLLVYL
-85 FSKFVLKKDIGQGIS
+85 FTKYILKKEIGQGIS

-110 GFMQKFQNYASMVTA
+110 GFMRKFQNYASIITA
-125 PLTLG
+125 PITLG

-148 STSFSKYLNLTQASR
+148 STSFSKFLNLTQASR
-163 TLLIGCAAAGA
+163 TLMIGCAAAGA
-174 MSSIFQAPIAAII
+174 MSSIFQAPIAGII

-229 LEKAFSVSDVPFYLA
+229 LGEAFQISDVPFYIA
-244 LGVFT
+244 LGIFT
-249 ALASII
+249 AFASIT

-261 YTFKRFNTITY
+261 YTFKRFSSFE
-272 KINRIIIGGVILSGI
+272 NRINKIIVGGIILSGI

-309 HDLVTNNRFLKAWDM
+309 HELVTENKFLKGWSS
-324 TWMVIVFLI
+324 TWVIIAFLI
-333 LLVVFKMIATS
+333 LLVIFKMIATS

-364 MLGHSYALIIN
+364 MIGHCYALVIN

-380 KNALS
+380 KLPVS
-385 VSQFTLV
+385 VSQYTLV

-427 TAAISYVIT
+427 TAAISYVVT

-442 SVYTMELAERGD
+442 SVYTMELAARGD

-466 LMDIQQVV
+466 LMDIHQVI
-474 EDNFE
+474 EDNFKV
-479 ILTDDMNLG
+479 LTDNMNLE

-495 VKSNRNIFPVV
+495 IKSKRNIYPVV
-506 DKNRNFK
+506 DENHIFK

-519 DIRTIMFDKTLYEEM
+519 DIRTIMFDKSLYHEM
-534 NVISLMQK
+534 TVVDLMQK
-542 APDVIDLKT
+542 APDVIELND
-551 CRMKDI
+551 CRMNDI
-557 MKKFQDTDAWN
+557 MKKFQETDAWN
-568 LPVVREGIYVGFI
+568 LPVVKDGKYVGFI

>member
-1 MSHKKVNFT
+1 
-10 VFGNK
+10 
-15 AMNWL
+15 
-20 GTFLTKQQ
+20 
-28 ILILLSALVGL
+28 
-39 VSGLVAVSLKNLTYL
+39 
-54 IQSLLGGGYISNYH
+54 
-68 SAYYFV
+68 
-74 FPLIG
+74 
-79 LTLVYL
+79 
-85 FSKFVLKKDIGQGIS
+85 
-100 TTLYSISRRK
+100 
-110 GFMQKFQNYASMVTA
+110 MQKFQNYASMIAA
-125 PLTLG
+125 PITLG

-198 LVSMIP
+198 LISMIP

-229 LEKAFSVSDVPFYLA
+229 LEKAFSIGDVPFYLA

-255 FTKVYI
+255 FTKVYM
-261 YTFKRFNTITY
+261 YTFKKFNTIDH
-272 KINRIIIGGVILSGI
+272 KINRILIGGIILSAI
-287 LFLVPQIY
+287 LFFIPQIY
-295 GEGYSTVNELLAGN
+295 GEGYATVNELLAGN
-309 HDLVTNNRFLKAWDM
+309 HDLITNNRFLKGWDM
-324 TWMVIVFLI
+324 TWMVIVFLL
-333 LLVVFKMIATS
+333 LLVIFKMIATS

-364 MLGHSYALIIN
+364 MIGHSYALVIN

-380 KNALS
+380 KAPLS

-442 SVYTMELAERGD
+442 SVYTLELAERGD

-466 LMDIQQVV
+466 LMDIEQVV
-474 EDNFE
+474 ENNFE
-479 ILTDDMNLG
+479 ILTDNMNLG

-506 DKNRNFK
+506 DKNNIFK

-519 DIRTIMFDKTLYEEM
+519 DIRTIMFDKSLYEEM
-534 NVISLMQK
+534 TVTSLMQR
-542 APDVIDLKT
+542 APDVIDLKE
-551 CRMKDI
+551 CRMNHI

-568 LPVVREGIYVGFI
+568 LPVVRDGKYVGFI

>member
-1 MSHKKVNFT
+1 MKFNLSHILSKLTSWLEKNFS
-10 VFGNK
+10 
-15 AMNWL
+15 
-20 GTFLTKQQ
+20 KQQ
-28 ILILLSALVGL
+28 LLILISAVVGL
-39 VSGLVAVSLKNLTYL
+39 LSGLVAVVLKNLTFL

-68 SAYYFV
+68 NAYYFV
-74 FPLIG
+74 FPLVG
-79 LTLVYL
+79 LLLVYL
-85 FSKFVLKKDIGQGIS
+85 FSKFILKKEIGQGIS

-110 GFMQKFQNYASMVTA
+110 GFMRKFQNYASLITA
-125 PLTLG
+125 PITLG

-148 STSFSKYLNLTQASR
+148 STSFSKFLNLTQASR
-163 TLLIGCAAAGA
+163 TLMIGCAAAGA
-174 MSSIFQAPIAAII
+174 MSSIFQAPIAGII

-229 LEKAFSVSDVPFYLA
+229 LGEAFQISDVPFYIA
-244 LGVFT
+244 LGIFT
-249 ALASII
+249 AFTSIT

-261 YTFKRFNTITY
+261 YTFKKFNTFKSKFN
-272 KINRIIIGGVILSGI
+272 KIIVGGLILSGI

-309 HDLVTNNRFLKAWDM
+309 HELVTKNKFLQGWDM
-324 TWMVIVFLI
+324 TWMVIVFLL
-333 LLVVFKMIATS
+333 LLVIFKMIATS

-364 MLGHSYALIIN
+364 MIGHCFGLVIN
-375 ALGIT
+375 MLGIT
-380 KNALS
+380 KLPVS

-427 TAAISYVIT
+427 TAAISYVLT

-466 LMDIQQVV
+466 LMDIHQVI
-474 EDNFE
+474 EDNFKV
-479 ILTDDMNLG
+479 LTDDMNLE

-506 DKNRNFK
+506 DENHIFI

-519 DIRTIMFDKTLYEEM
+519 DIRTIMFDRSLYTEM
-534 NVISLMQK
+534 TVLDLMQK
-542 APDVIDLKT
+542 APDVIELKG

-557 MKKFQDTDAWN
+557 MKKFQETEAWN
-568 LPVVREGIYVGFI
+568 LPVVRDRKYVGFI

-595 EVTV
+595 EFTV

>member
-1 MSHKKVNFT
+1 MKLRSWSLLTNVPVWFEKNFS
-10 VFGNK
+10 
-15 AMNWL
+15 
-20 GTFLTKQQ
+20 KQQ
-28 ILILLSALVGL
+28 LLILISAGVGL
-39 VSGLVAVSLKNLTYL
+39 LSGLVAVLLKNLTYL

-68 SAYYFV
+68 NAFYFI

-79 LTLVYL
+79 LLLVYL
-85 FSKFVLKKDIGQGIS
+85 FSKFILKKEIGQGIT

-110 GFMQKFQNYASMVTA
+110 GFMRRFQNYASLITA
-125 PLTLG
+125 PITLG

-148 STSFSKYLNLTQASR
+148 STSFSKFLNLTQASR

-174 MSSIFQAPIAAII
+174 MSSIFQAPIAGII

-198 LVSMIP
+198 LASMIP

-211 SILTSYFFFGSD
+211 SILTSYFFFGPD

-229 LEKAFSVSDVPFYLA
+229 LGEAFEISDVPLYIA
-244 LGVFT
+244 LGIFT
-249 ALASII
+249 AIASIT

-261 YTFKRFNTITY
+261 YIFKKFKAFKSKFN
-272 KINRIIIGGVILSGI
+272 KILVGGIILSGI

-309 HDLVTNNRFLKAWDM
+309 HELVTKNKFLQDWST
-324 TWMVIVFLI
+324 TWMVILFLL
-333 LLVVFKMIATS
+333 LLVIFKMIATS

-364 MLGHSYALIIN
+364 MIGHCYGLVIN

-380 KNALS
+380 KLPVS
-385 VSQFTLV
+385 VNQYTLV

-420 LFIPLMI
+420 LFVPLMI

-466 LMDIQQVV
+466 LMDIHQVI
-474 EDNFE
+474 EDNFQV
-479 ILTDDMNLG
+479 LTIDMNLE
-488 QIVNEGV
+488 QIINEGV
-495 VKSNRNIFPVV
+495 IKSKRNIFPVV
-506 DKNRNFK
+506 DENNLFK

-519 DIRTIMFDKTLYEEM
+519 GIRSIMFDKSLYQEM
-534 NVISLMQK
+534 TVIDLMQN
-542 APDVIDLKT
+542 APDVIELNECK
-551 CRMKDI
+551 MKDI
-557 MKKFQDTDAWN
+557 MKKFQETDAWN
-568 LPVVREGIYVGFI
+568 LPVVREGKYVGFI

>member
-1 MSHKKVNFT
+1 
-10 VFGNK
+10 
-15 AMNWL
+15 
-20 GTFLTKQQ
+20 
-28 ILILLSALVGL
+28 
-39 VSGLVAVSLKNLTYL
+39 
-54 IQSLLGGGYISNYH
+54 LLGGGYISNYH
-68 SAYYFV
+68 NAYYFI
-74 FPLIG
+74 FPLFG
-79 LTLVYL
+79 LIIVYL
-85 FSKFVLKKDIGQGIS
+85 FSKFILKKDIGQGIS

-110 GFMQKFQNYASMVTA
+110 GFMRRFQNYASIITA
-125 PLTLG
+125 PITLG

-148 STSFSKYLNLTQASR
+148 STSLSKYLSLTQTSR

-174 MSSIFQAPIAAII
+174 MSSIFQAPIAGII

-198 LVSMIP
+198 LASMIP

-211 SILTSYFFFGSD
+211 SILTSYFFFGTD

-229 LEKAFSVSDVPFYLA
+229 LENAFEVSEVPFYIA
-244 LGVFT
+244 LGIFT
-249 ALASII
+249 AISSII

-261 YTFKRFNTITY
+261 YTFKTFNTIKY
-272 KINRIIIGGVILSGI
+272 KFNRIVIGGVILSGI
-287 LFLVPQIY
+287 LFFVPQVY
-295 GEGYSTVNELLAGN
+295 GEGYETVNELLAGD
-309 HDLVTNNRFLKAWDM
+309 HAFLASNRFFQDLNV
-324 TWMVIVFLI
+324 TWMVILF
-333 LLVVFKMIATS
+333 LLVLVIFKMIATS

-364 MLGHSYALIIN
+364 MIGHSYALIIN
-375 ALGIT
+375 ALSIT
-380 KNALS
+380 KTPLS

-479 ILTDDMNLG
+479 VLNDEMNLG
-488 QIVNEGV
+488 QIVSEGV
-495 VKSNRNIFPVV
+495 VKSKRNIFPVV
-506 DKNRNFK
+506 DKDYIFQ

-519 DIRTIMFDKTLYEEM
+519 DIRTIMFDKTLYEE
-534 NVISLMQK
+534 VKVSDLMQN
-542 APDVIDLKT
+542 APDIIDLNECKM
-551 CRMKDI
+551 RDI
-557 MKKFQDTDAWN
+557 MKKFQDTGAWN
-568 LPVVREGIYVGFI
+568 LPVVRDKKYVGFI

>member
-1 MSHKKVNFT
+1 MKISLTHLLSQIT
-10 VFGNK
+10 
-15 AMNWL
+15 AWL
-20 GTFLTKQQ
+20 EKNLSKQQ
-28 ILILLSALVGL
+28 ILILISAVVGL
-39 VSGLVAVSLKNLTYL
+39 LSGLVAVIIKNLTYL
-54 IQSLLGGGYISNYH
+54 IQSVLGGGYISNYH
-68 SAYYFV
+68 NAYYFM
-74 FPLIG
+74 FPIIG
-79 LTLVYL
+79 LLLVYL
-85 FSKFVLKKDIGQGIS
+85 FSKFILKKEIGQGIS
-100 TTLYSISRRK
+100 TTLYSISRRN
-110 GFMQKFQNYASMVTA
+110 GFMRKFQNFASIVAA

-143 SSAAL
+143 SSAAI
-148 STSFSKYLNLTQASR
+148 STSFSKFLNLTQASR
-163 TLLIGCAAAGA
+163 TLMIGCAAAGA
-174 MSSIFQAPIAAII
+174 MASIFQAPIAGII

-229 LEKAFSVSDVPFYLA
+229 LEEAFQISDVPFYIS
-244 LGVFT
+244 LGIFT

-261 YTFKRFNTITY
+261 YTFKKFNTFKSKFS
-272 KINRIIIGGVILSGI
+272 KIIVGGLILSGI

-309 HDLVTNNRFLKAWDM
+309 NELVTKNKFFEGWDM
-324 TWMVIVFLI
+324 TWMVIIFLL
-333 LLVVFKMIATS
+333 LLVIFKMIATS

-364 MLGHSYALIIN
+364 MIGHCFALVIN

-380 KNALS
+380 KLPVS
-385 VSQFTLV
+385 VSQYTLV

-466 LMDIQQVV
+466 LMDIHQVI
-474 EDNFE
+474 EDNFKV
-479 ILTDDMNLG
+479 LKDDMDLE

-495 VKSNRNIFPVV
+495 IKSNRNIFPVV
-506 DKNRNFK
+506 DKNHLFK

-519 DIRTIMFDKTLYEEM
+519 DIRTIMFDRSLYNEM
-534 NVISLMQK
+534 TVTELMQK
-542 APDVIDLKT
+542 APDIIELND
-551 CRMKDI
+551 CRMNDI
-557 MKKFQDTDAWN
+557 MRKFQDTDAWN
-568 LPVVREGIYVGFI
+568 LPVVRDGRYVGFI